1 MKFLPYV
8 LKNVLRNKV
17 RSSFTVLSIAVS
29 LFLVT
34 LLYGYLEFQDELA
47 GASAQFNRLVVTH
60 RQGITSLL
68 PVSHVD
74 KVRAIEGV
82 KAAAGMSWFGGKY
95 KDDKLPFA
103 QFATDPNNIFNVYEE
118 YHVPPEELSKW
129 QHDRTGC
136 VVGKRIA
143 RNRGW
148 KIGDKIL
155 LKGDVYAVDLE
166 LTIDGIY
173 DGAET
178 ADLDMLWFQWAY
190 LDEALKARRS
200 AIAGMIGIVSVKAV
214 SAAALPE
221 VARRIDRRLVGSDA
235 PARAMTEQAFQ
246 QMFMEMIGNVQ
257 AFIRNTALAVVFS
270 LVCVAGNAMAMSL
283 RERTREVAVLKAIG
297 FQRRTILGLVLGE
310 AIAISLLGGVC
321 GSLGAK
327 GLFSVVDMSQIPIP
341 GLNMFYIPWITAI
354 YGLVLSAGIGLLSG
368 VLPAWRA
375 ARISVVDGLRRVV

>member
-1 MKFLPYV
+1 VKFLPYL

-17 RSSFTVLSIAVS
+17 RSTFTVLSIAVS

-47 GASAQFNRLVVTH
+47 AASVQYNRLVVTH
-60 RQGITSLL
+60 RQGITSLV

-95 KDDKLPFA
+95 KEERMTFA
-103 QFATDPNNIFNVYEE
+103 QFATDPNCIFQVYDE
-118 YHVPPEELSKW
+118 YQVPPDQLSKW

-143 RNRGW
+143 RNKGW
-148 KIGDKIL
+148 KIGDKIV

-166 LTIDGIY
+166 LTVDGIY
-173 DGAET
+173 DGADT

-190 LDEALKARRS
+190 LDEALKAKRS

-214 SAAALPE
+214 SADVLAD
-221 VARRIDRRLVGSDA
+221 VAHRIDARLVGSDA

-246 QMFMEMIGNVQ
+246 QMFAEMIGNVQ

-297 FQRRTILGLVLGE
+297 FQRTTILTLVLGE
-310 AIAISLLGGVC
+310 ALAIAILGGLLG
-321 GSLGAK
+321 SFGAK
-327 GLFSVVDMSQIPIP
+327 ALFATLDLSQIPVP
-341 GLNMFYIPWITAI
+341 GLNQFYVPWITAVH
-354 YGLVLSAGIGLLSG
+354 GLLLAGAIGLMSG
-368 VLPAWRA
+368 VFPAWRA
-375 ARISVVDGLRRVV
+375 ATLSVVDGLRRVV

>member
-1 MKFLPYV
+1 MKFMPYV

-17 RSSFTVLSIAVS
+17 RSTFTILSIAIS

-47 GASAQFNRLVVTH
+47 GISAQYNRLVVTH
-60 RQGITSLL
+60 RQGLTTLI

-82 KAAAGMSWFGGKY
+82 KAASGMSWFGGKY
-95 KDDKLPFA
+95 KEERMTFA
-103 QFATDPNNIFNVYEE
+103 QFATDPNQIFTVYDE
-118 YHVPPEELSKW
+118 YQVPPDQLSKW

-143 RNRGW
+143 RNKGW
-148 KIGDKIL
+148 KLGEKIV
-155 LKGDVYAVDLE
+155 LKGDIYPVDLE

-178 ADLDMLWFQWAY
+178 ADLDMLWFHWSY
-190 LDEALKARRS
+190 LDEALKENRS
-200 AIAGMIGIVSVKAV
+200 PIAGMIGIVSVKVA

-221 VARRIDRRLVGSDA
+221 VAHRIDKRLVGTDA
-235 PARAMTEQAFQ
+235 PSRAMTEQAFQ
-246 QMFMEMIGNVQ
+246 QSFMEMIGNVQ

-297 FQRRTILGLVLGE
+297 FQRPMVMTLILSE
-310 AIAISLLGGVC
+310 AIAIAVIGGLI
-321 GSLGAK
+321 GSFGAK
-327 GLFSVVDMSQIPIP
+327 GLFATLDLSQIPIP
-341 GLNMFYIPWITAI
+341 GLNMFYIPWKTALN
-354 YGLVLSAGIGLLSG
+354 GLLLAAAIGLISG
-368 VLPAWRA
+368 IVPAYRA
-375 ARISVVDGLRRVV
+375 ARLSVVDGLRRVV

>member
-1 MKFLPYV
+1 MKFLPYI

-17 RSSFTVLSIAVS
+17 RSTFTILSIAVS

-47 GASAQFNRLVVTH
+47 AANVQYNRLVVTH
-60 RQGITSLL
+60 RQGLTSLI

-74 KVRAIEGV
+74 KVRGLEGV

-95 KDDKLPFA
+95 QEERMTFA
-103 QFATDPNNIFNVYEE
+103 QFATDPSCIFTVYDE
-118 YHVPPEELSKW
+118 YQVPPDQLSKW

-143 RNRGW
+143 KNKGW
-148 KIGDKIL
+148 KLGDKIV
-155 LKGDVYAVDLE
+155 LKGDIYPVDLE
-166 LTIDGIY
+166 LSIDGIY
-173 DGAET
+173 DGSET
-178 ADLDMLWFQWAY
+178 ADLDMLWFQWSY
-190 LDEALKARRS
+190 LDEALKEKRATT
-200 AIAGMIGIVSVKAV
+200 AGMIGIVSVKAA
-214 SAAALPE
+214 SAAVLPE
-221 VARRIDRRLVGSDA
+221 VARSIDKRLVSTDA

-246 QMFMEMIGNVQ
+246 QTFMEMVGNVQ

-297 FQRRTILGLVLGE
+297 FQRPVVLALILGE
-310 AIAISLLGGVC
+310 ALAIALIGGLL

-327 GLFSVVDMSQIPIP
+327 GLFSMLDLSQIPVP

-354 YGLVLSAGIGLLSG
+354 HGLLLAAAIGLMSG
-368 VLPAWRA
+368 IVPAWRA
-375 ARISVVDGLRRVV
+375 AHISVVDGLRRVV

>member
-17 RSSFTVLSIAVS
+17 RSTFTVLSIAIS

-47 GASAQFNRLVVTH
+47 ATSAQYNRLVVTH
-60 RQGITSLL
+60 RQGLTTLI

-82 KAAAGMSWFGGKY
+82 KAASGMSWFGGKY
-95 KDDKLPFA
+95 KEERMTFA
-103 QFATDPNNIFNVYEE
+103 QFATDPNAIFTVYDE
-118 YHVPPEELSKW
+118 YHVPPDQLSKW

-143 RNRGW
+143 RNKGW
-148 KIGDKIL
+148 KLGDKIV
-155 LKGDVYAVDLE
+155 LKGDIYPVDLE
-166 LTIDGIY
+166 LMIDAIY
-173 DGAET
+173 DGEET

-190 LDEALKARRS
+190 LDEALKAKRS
-200 AIAGMIGIVSVKAV
+200 AIAGMIGIVSLKAE
-214 SAAALPE
+214 SAAVLPE
-221 VARRIDRRLVGSDA
+221 VARRIDKRLVSTDA
-235 PARAMTEQAFQ
+235 PSRAMTEQAFQ
-246 QMFMEMIGNVQ
+246 QTFMEMIGNVQ

-297 FQRRTILGLVLGE
+297 FQRPMVISLILGE
-310 AIAISLLGGVC
+310 AVAIALIGGLLG
-321 GSLGAK
+321 SFGAK
-327 GLFSVVDMSQIPIP
+327 GLFSMIDLSQIPVP
-341 GLNMFYIPWITAI
+341 GLNMFYIPWMTAI
-354 YGLVLSAGIGLLSG
+354 HGLLLAGAIGLLSG
-368 VLPAWRA
+368 IVPAWRA
-375 ARISVVDGLRRVV
+375 ARLSVVDGLRRVV